1 VQQIH
6 SCAWVCNQ
14 HNAIQCFAILI
25 LLSTALIYPITPQA
39 STMLAPNSQ
48 SRHSNGSLL
57 RSSTGAAIR
66 RGELI
71 ISDPIPQDYD
81 TTRSQTIA
89 RHNSDWPIKATAAEP
104 QRGRHFSTGN
114 MEPHITRQSM
124 GPSLVASSMS
134 TTPSKTSS
142 GQKKTT
148 GFRATLRRM
157 FGSKRGRPSF
167 EEPLTS
173 YHRSVRPGCQF
184 FEHIKLMY

>member
-1 VQQIH
+1 MP
-6 SCAWVCNQ
+6 S
-14 HNAIQCFAILI
+14 
-25 LLSTALIYPITPQA
+25 
-39 STMLAPNSQ
+39 PNGQ
-48 SRHSNGSLL
+48 NRYSNGSLL

-66 RGELI
+66 RGELT

-89 RHNSDWPIKATAAEP
+89 RHNSDWPIKATPAEP

-114 MEPHITRQSM
+114 MEPHITRESM

-157 FGSKRGRPSF
+157 FGSKRGRTSF
-167 EEPLTS
+167 EDPLTS
-173 YHRSVRPGCQF
+173 YHRSVCPDSALS
-184 FEHIKLMY
+184 EHVD